1 MTAAEE
7 GVLLLCCQLGDPESK
22 PLTMA
27 QFRELGLRVRASGP
41 LGDGLRELQ
50 PSDVEALGYDREQA
64 ECIVR
69 LLDRETRLR
78 SYLRA
83 AEERGIVP
91 ITRLSSDYPLRISA
105 RQKLSSPPVLFC
117 KGNVSLFQPAS
128 VAVVG
133 SRKLYPENEAFAAEA
148 GRRTAEEDLIL
159 VSGGAE
165 GADRTAQKAC
175 QAAGGRAVIF
185 VPDRLTDHPD
195 DPNVLWCSEDGWDLP
210 FTPVRALRRNALIHM
225 QGDRVLAA
233 QCTYG
238 SGGTWHGCLEN
249 LKHGW
254 SPLFVFADGSQGAE
268 ALIGRGATAVERL
281 EFFQSLRP
289 DQTSLFDLA

>member
-7 GVLLLCCQLGDPESK
+7 GVLLLCCSLGDPESQ

-27 QFRELGLRVRASGP
+27 QFRELGLRVRASQLP
-41 LGDGLRELQ
+41 GDGLRELRR
-50 PSDVEALGYDREQA
+50 SDLTALGYDEEQVA
-64 ECIVR
+64 RILG
-69 LLDRETRLR
+69 LLDRGARLR

-83 AEERGIVP
+83 AEARDIYPV
-91 ITRLSSDYPLRISA
+91 TRLSPDYPLRVSA

-117 KGNVSLFQPAS
+117 KGDRSLFQPAS

-148 GRRTAEEDLIL
+148 GRRAAAEDLIL

-165 GADRTAQKAC
+165 GADRTAQAAC
-175 QAAGGRAVIF
+175 LGAGGRAVIF
-185 VPDRLTDHPD
+185 VPDRLTDHPAD
-195 DPNVLWCSEDGWDLP
+195 SRVLWCSEDGWDLP
-210 FTPVRALRRNALIHM
+210 FTPIRALRRNALIHM
-225 QGDRVLAA
+225 QGDRALAA

-254 SPLFVFADGSQGAE
+254 SPLYVFADGSQGAN
-268 ALIGRGATAVERL
+268 ALIERGATAVERL
-281 EFFQSLRP
+281 ETIQALRP
-289 DQTSLFDLA
+289 DQKSLFD

>member
-7 GVLLLCCQLGDPESK
+7 GVLLLCCPLGDPESQ

-41 LGDGLRELQ
+41 SGDALRELQ
-50 PSDVEALGYDREQA
+50 PSDVEALGYKREQA
-64 ECIVR
+64 ERIVR

-83 AEERGIVP
+83 AEARGIYPV
-91 ITRLSSDYPLRISA
+91 TRLSPDYPVRVAA

-117 KGNVSLFQPAS
+117 KGNASLFTGAS
-128 VAVVG
+128 AAVVG
-133 SRKLYPENEAFAAEA
+133 SRRLNPGNADFAAEA
-148 GRRTAEEDLIL
+148 GRLAAEEGLTL

-165 GADRTAQKAC
+165 GADRTAQEAC
-175 QAAGGRAVIF
+175 QAAGGQAVVF
-185 VPDRLTDHPD
+185 VPDRLTDHSD
-195 DPNVLWCSEDGWDLP
+195 CSNVLWCSEDGWDLP
-210 FTPVRALRRNALIHM
+210 FTPIRALRRNGLIHM

-238 SGGTWHGCLEN
+238 IGGTWHGCLEN

-254 SPLFVFADGSQGAE
+254 SPLFVYADGSQGAS
-268 ALIGRGATAVERL
+268 ALIERGATPVERL
-281 EFFQSLRP
+281 ESIKALRP
-289 DQTSLFDLA
+289 DQTSLFD